1 MGLGLGRDYTFLW
14 SLKTLAPIFIMLPF
28 VALNYT
34 ASRKKRLKRQ
44 RDEAKR
50 KRRKKHDDGDDDAA
64 AAAAAAAGDGSS
76 SDSSSVLS
84 LEDYAEQRE
93 LELVHTKSVKT
104 ILVVSMLVL
113 VFGVS
118 SCAVVWYCP
127 ESPKDGDG
135 LRR

>member
-1 MGLGLGRDYTFLW
+1 MW

-104 ILVVSMLVL
+104 ILVVSMLVF

>member
-1 MGLGLGRDYTFLW
+1 MW

-50 KRRKKHDDGDDDAA
+50 KRRKKHDDGDDDAAAA